1 MRAYDFITEK
11 KASAKTCRK
20 GREGKRIASS
30 MRSSCVSQG
39 LMPHKSG
46 HTDGTGKQ
54 GVKGSGKPVDGR
66 YAKGV
71 KYNGPVKDY
80 SGKGKS

>member
-1 MRAYDFITEK
+1 MRAHEFIIEK
-11 KASAKTCRK
+11 KAGAKLCRK
-20 GREGKRIASS
+20 GREGKRISNS

-46 HTDGTGKQ
+46 HTAGTGKQ
-54 GVKGSGKPVDGR
+54 GVKGSGVRLDGKTL
-66 YAKGV
+66 KGV

-80 SGKGKS
+80 SGKR